1 MCVCFFI
8 FYSYSYLIR
17 AGYVVYPRLRIR
29 PATLRGAF
37 LVTFPPVKY
46 LGIILQSGR
55 NLLFDR
61 SFLSVRHSLEVVRPP
76 PEFGPLSSAP

>member
-17 AGYVVYPRLRIR
+17 AGYVVYPRLRVR

-46 LGIILQSGR
+46 LGIILLQWVATYSS
-55 NLLFDR
+55 NSLF
-61 SFLSVRHSLEVVRPP
+61 
-76 PEFGPLSSAP
+76 

>member
-17 AGYVVYPRLRIR
+17 AGYVVYPRLRVR

-46 LGIILQSGR
+46 LGIIL
-55 NLLFDR
+55 
-61 SFLSVRHSLEVVRPP
+61 
-76 PEFGPLSSAP
+76 

>member
-17 AGYVVYPRLRIR
+17 AGYVVYPRLRVR

-55 NLLFDR
+55 NLLFKQ
-61 SFLSVRHSLEVVRPP
+61 SLLSAQPSLEVVRPP
-76 PEFGPLSSAP
+76 CIAS